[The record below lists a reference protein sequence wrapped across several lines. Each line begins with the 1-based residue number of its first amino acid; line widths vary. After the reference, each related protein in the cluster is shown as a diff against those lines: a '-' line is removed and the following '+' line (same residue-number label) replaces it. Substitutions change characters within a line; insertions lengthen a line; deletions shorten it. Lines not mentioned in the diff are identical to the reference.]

1 MKLLVSVIS
10 LIILQS
16 CQPKIEKDELI
27 VWINSAKVECS
38 GVGKMTCLQIQKNV
52 ELDLTQDWEFFYSN
66 IEGFE
71 YQPGYFYKLK
81 VKTEKIENP
90 PADGSS
96 IKYTL
101 VKALEKKEDLRYTIH
116 DIYALTN
123 INGKNVSSENVEQ
136 TPTLEINVSKMEIL
150 GTNGCNNFGGSIS
163 KLEGDKIEF
172 GQLRETLKMCEHMD
186 VSSLYSKE
194 LGNVRSFKKEHGALV
209 FYNSENKIIL
219 SFKKVD

>member
-1 MKLLVSVIS
+1 MKLFVSILSVI
-10 LIILQS
+10 LLQA
-16 CQPKIEKDELI
+16 CQPKVALDELI
-27 VWINSAKVECS
+27 LWVNSAKVQCT

-52 ELDLTQDWEFFYSN
+52 ELDLTKDWEFFYSN

-71 YQPGYFYKLK
+71 FQPGYFYKLK

-90 PADGSS
+90 PADDSS

-101 VKALEKKEDLRYTIH
+101 VKVLEKKKDLRYTIH
-116 DIYALTN
+116 DVYVLTN
-123 INGKNVSSENVEQ
+123 INSKNVSSENVEQ
-136 TPTLEINVSKMEIL
+136 TPTLEINISKMEIL

-172 GQLRETLKMCEHMD
+172 GQLRETLRMCEFMEIP
-186 VSSLYSKE
+186 SLYSKE
-194 LGNVRSFKKEHGALV
+194 LGNVRSFKKEQGALV
-209 FYNSENKIIL
+209 FYNSENKNIL